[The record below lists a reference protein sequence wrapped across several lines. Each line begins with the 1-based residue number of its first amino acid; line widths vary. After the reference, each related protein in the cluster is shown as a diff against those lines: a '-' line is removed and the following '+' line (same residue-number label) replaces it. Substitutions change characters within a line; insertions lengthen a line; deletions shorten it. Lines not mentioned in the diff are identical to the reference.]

1 MKNKKIILAA
11 GGTGGHIFPAEALAE
26 ELILRGYKPVLITD
40 KRGSLYSSIFRKL
53 EHYTINVGNF
63 NSSSFFIKLFGFY
76 KIIVGI
82 FSVSVLL
89 SRLRPEVAIGFGG
102 YPSLPTMLAAKLL
115 GTPTTIHEQNAVL
128 GRVNRLLSKR
138 VNSIALSY
146 SETLLV
152 PHKAIKKCHFT
163 GNPIRSLIRR
173 NESKYEAIKL
183 NEEIKIVI
191 FGGSQGSSIFSRV
204 LPKGICKLSES
215 FRKRLKVVQQCR
227 AEDVHEVKKIYNEFS
242 INYEISE
249 FFDDL
254 GYHLSSSH
262 LVIARSGA
270 SSVAEIAALG
280 RPSILIPYAKAKDD
294 HQYLNACLLKN
305 AGAAWVVSEEDFK
318 SEKIVELLNQLFS
331 SPKLLRRAALSAFNL
346 DNPAASKNLADMIEN
361 LSAISNLKENIK

>member
-227 AEDVHEVKKIYNEFS
+227 AEDVHEVKK
-242 INYEISE
+242 
-249 FFDDL
+249 
-254 GYHLSSSH
+254 
-262 LVIARSGA
+262 
-270 SSVAEIAALG
+270 
-280 RPSILIPYAKAKDD
+280 
-294 HQYLNACLLKN
+294 
-305 AGAAWVVSEEDFK
+305 
-318 SEKIVELLNQLFS
+318 
-331 SPKLLRRAALSAFNL
+331 
-346 DNPAASKNLADMIEN
+346 
-361 LSAISNLKENIK
+361 

>member
-1 MKNKKIILAA
+1 
-11 GGTGGHIFPAEALAE
+11 
-26 ELILRGYKPVLITD
+26 
-40 KRGSLYSSIFRKL
+40 
-53 EHYTINVGNF
+53 
-63 NSSSFFIKLFGFY
+63 
-76 KIIVGI
+76 
-82 FSVSVLL
+82 
-89 SRLRPEVAIGFGG
+89 
-102 YPSLPTMLAAKLL
+102 
-115 GTPTTIHEQNAVL
+115 
-128 GRVNRLLSKR
+128 
-138 VNSIALSY
+138 
-146 SETLLV
+146 
-152 PHKAIKKCHFT
+152 
-163 GNPIRSLIRR
+163 
-173 NESKYEAIKL
+173 
-183 NEEIKIVI
+183 
-191 FGGSQGSSIFSRV
+191 
-204 LPKGICKLSES
+204 
-215 FRKRLKVVQQCR
+215 